1 MSTTTR
7 IIAAIIAVVAVG
19 IVALRLTSPGTANE
33 AASETVTT
41 PTHPAAVVTTADP
54 DTTGEA
60 IWAHL
65 QEENYAEEWELWP
78 DKGRKYEG
86 QKPHGARLTT
96 LLNDVA
102 YEALMSDAS
111 SFPDGSIVVKRN
123 FTPNGDLAAVT
134 TMFKAEGY
142 NEEHAD
148 WFFTKHLPSGELD
161 EMPNGMKMEGR
172 LPGCQNCHMA
182 KADNDY
188 IFTGQLAD

>member
-1 MSTTTR
+1 MSKTSR
-7 IIAAIIAVVAVG
+7 IIAAIIAVIVIGAVA
-19 IVALRLTSPGTANE
+19 ARLTSSGTASVATNDT
-33 AASETVTT
+33 ATA
-41 PTHPAAVVTTADP
+41 PAHPAAIVTTADP

-86 QKPHGARLTT
+86 QKPHGAMLTT
-96 LLNDVA
+96 VLNDVA
-102 YEALMSDAS
+102 YEALMSDAT

-123 FTPNGDLAAVT
+123 FKPNGELAAVT
-134 TMFKAEGY
+134 TMFKVDGY
-142 NEEHAD
+142 NPDHAD
-148 WFFTKHLPSGELD
+148 WFFTKHLASGELD

-172 LPGCQNCHMA
+172 LPGCQNCHMS

-188 IFTGQLAD
+188 IFTGELAD